1 MTINK
6 IYFLVISLTLV
17 FSGCKSQSIENVTG
31 MYVNSNFDYEPF
43 IAEIPYL
50 IDTLILN
57 KDYSFRSGY
66 YGEGSFE
73 LKENRIK
80 LIYKYEFGSSSYE
93 APIETDS
100 DGNPK
105 IILFREHNH
114 HYKKIK

>member
-1 MTINK
+1 LLLVNLRVLFLKFSSSSIASS
-6 IYFLVISLTLV
+6 YFPLFLLLNSLYL
-17 FSGCKSQSIENVTG
+17 Q
-31 MYVNSNFDYEPF
+31 YEPF

-57 KDYSFRSGY
+57 KDYSFRSGH

-105 IILFREHNH
+105 IILFQEHNH